1 MSAGGSTHGQVCSH
15 VEGGAERKRLDL
27 ENLTGYECL
36 KARAAKMKEGRQ
48 RNRPSCT
55 ASAGWESS
63 WTPRGVEGKGSGEDT
78 SKPAARITG
87 RDGHSPRATTGDA
100 DVDYRPRELR
110 NHHVAIKLI

>member
-63 WTPRGVEGKGSGEDT
+63 WTPRGVEGKG
-78 SKPAARITG
+78 RIGRAGGRGFWKFTG
-87 RDGHSPRATTGDA
+87 APGKEEVSP
-100 DVDYRPRELR
+100 
-110 NHHVAIKLI
+110 